1 MGSKSITTESMYES
15 PRKIFVGVENGHDE
29 VNIQISVKIN
39 MNVFTKVFFGN
50 ITFTKKFCGEILR

>member
-1 MGSKSITTESMYES
+1 MYES

-39 MNVFTKVFFGN
+39 MNVFMKSIIRKDYFY
-50 ITFTKKFCGEILR
+50 